1 MVKHNLKKGSGACCP
16 TLPHFLVSSTKRF
29 ERAGVELCIYQ
40 STGRSSGLPP
50 LPWQAEPRDPSPF
63 TTSQTVNLS
72 LSFPICPFHPCTL
85 LLSLFTC
92 HFRRASFTTLL
103 GGQGPKG
110 SYKHHGDGGCLGI
123 FVRSQHIGSNWVL
136 CLNFSHSQAASKS
149 PHQRDKCNRAV
160 LTRPL
165 PSVCLVFCWR
175 EQDQATQKR
184 NAKNPPHFLFLKD
197 TWVCFLFLYSIA
209 QMEASF

>member
-1 MVKHNLKKGSGACCP
+1 MGVEHAVLLCP
-16 TLPHFLVSSTKRF
+16 TLVSSTKRF
-29 ERAGVELCIYQ
+29 ERAGVELCICQ
-40 STGRSSGLPP
+40 STGRSSGLPL
-50 LPWQAEPRDPSPF
+50 LPWLAEPRDPSPF

-72 LSFPICPFHPCTL
+72 LSLSFPICPFHPCIL

-92 HFRRASFTTLL
+92 HFRRASFTMLL

-110 SYKHHGDGGCLGI
+110 SYKHHGVGRCLGI
-123 FVRSQHIGSNWVL
+123 FARLQHIGSNWVL
-136 CLNFSHSQAASKS
+136 CLNFCHSQAASKS
-149 PHQRDKCNRAV
+149 QHQRDKCNRAV

-165 PSVCLVFCWR
+165 LSVLFSAEESR
-175 EQDQATQKR
+175 IRPRKKR
-184 NAKNPPHFLFLKD
+184 NTKNPPHFLFLKD

>member
-72 LSFPICPFHPCTL
+72 LSLFPYMPFPSMYFTPFTFHLPFQKSVFHNAAGRPRPEGQLQAPRGRRVFGHICQIAAYWL
-85 LLSLFTC
+85 KLSAVPEFLP
-92 HFRRASFTTLL
+92 
-103 GGQGPKG
+103 QP
-110 SYKHHGDGGCLGI
+110 GC
-123 FVRSQHIGSNWVL
+123 
-136 CLNFSHSQAASKS
+136 
-149 PHQRDKCNRAV
+149 
-160 LTRPL
+160 
-165 PSVCLVFCWR
+165 
-175 EQDQATQKR
+175 E
-184 NAKNPPHFLFLKD
+184 
-197 TWVCFLFLYSIA
+197 
-209 QMEASF
+209 